1 MKIPFYLIF
10 LFCIVFHFSCTS
22 HAQKIN
28 GLSFVAS
35 RDSITTK
42 NVKPIIKTNSNYVS
56 LMPFAFLQSTKS
68 PEVRF
73 NFNRQ
78 WFGET
83 DKGLKQYAKVFHN
96 NGIKIMVKPQIWVS
110 RGEYTGYV
118 EMQNEE
124 DWKML
129 ESTYTKF
136 IVTFA
141 SIAEEI
147 NAEIFCIGTELQKFV
162 EQRPHFWKNLIE
174 QIRKV
179 YNGKLTYAANWDE
192 YKRIQIWRD
201 LDFIGIDA
209 YFPITESKTPT
220 IQEFEEGW
228 KPHKK
233 EIYNISKD
241 FNKPIIFTEYGYR
254 SVDYAGRKPWESNRI
269 QGQVNLQA
277 QANGLQAIHNQFW
290 KEEWFAGGFVW
301 KWFLNHEKVGG
312 TQNNRF
318 TPQNK
323 PAEELL
329 EKLHAN

>member
-192 YKRIQIWRD
+192 YKRIQIWKD

-228 KPHKK
+228 KPYKK

-241 FNKPIIFTEYGYR
+241 FNKPILFTEYGYR

-312 TQNNRF
+312 AKNNRF